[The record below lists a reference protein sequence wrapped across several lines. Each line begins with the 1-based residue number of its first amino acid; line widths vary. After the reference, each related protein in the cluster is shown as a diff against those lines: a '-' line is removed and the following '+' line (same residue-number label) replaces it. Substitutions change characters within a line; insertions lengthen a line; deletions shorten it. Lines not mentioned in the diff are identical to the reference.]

1 MEAVEQRSPSQP
13 QLLENES
20 SMEAEEYEEV
30 AHSHTTVNS
39 INFDSRKS
47 QEAFGHLVPKTK
59 AQKEREKEILE
70 SILTQKPI
78 VEIFEVRRNL
88 TKPIKWIIYK

>member
-1 MEAVEQRSPSQP
+1 VEVVEQRSPSQP

-20 SMEAEEYEEV
+20 SIEAEEYEEV
-30 AHSHTTVNS
+30 AHSPTTINS

-78 VEIFEVRRNL
+78 VEIFEVRTDH
-88 TKPIKWIIYK
+88 TKPIK

>member
-1 MEAVEQRSPSQP
+1 VEVVEQRSPSQP
-13 QLLENES
+13 QLLENEF
-20 SMEAEEYEEV
+20 SMEAEEYGVEEV
-30 AHSHTTVNS
+30 AHSHTTINS

-78 VEIFEVRRNL
+78 VEIFEVRSDH
-88 TKPIKWIIYK
+88 TKPIK